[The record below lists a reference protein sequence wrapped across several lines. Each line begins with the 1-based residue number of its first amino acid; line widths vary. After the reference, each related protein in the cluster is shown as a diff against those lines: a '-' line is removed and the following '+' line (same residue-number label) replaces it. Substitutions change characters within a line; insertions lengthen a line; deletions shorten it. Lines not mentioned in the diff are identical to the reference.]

1 MYYFSNQD
9 TQIEETGD
17 PDSYDTVEKKQISV
31 KDAVSTLGR
40 KEEEEEEKGMKL
52 RRRSKIKVRVLSFDL
67 AAVCTSVWLYSAL
80 IYWQF
85 LFLVLT
91 EKIQVVG
98 MVNGKPPKT
107 KAAERRV
114 S

>member
-1 MYYFSNQD
+1 MYCFSNQD

-17 PDSYDTVEKKQISV
+17 PDSCDTVEKKQIPV
-31 KDAVSTLGR
+31 KDAVSPLAR
-40 KEEEEEEKGMKL
+40 EEKEEEGMKL
-52 RRRSKIKVRVLSFDL
+52 RRRAKFMVRLLSFDL
-67 AAVCTSVWLYSAL
+67 AAFCTSVWLYSAL

-85 LFLVLT
+85 LSLVLT

>member
-1 MYYFSNQD
+1 
-9 TQIEETGD
+9 
-17 PDSYDTVEKKQISV
+17 
-31 KDAVSTLGR
+31 
-40 KEEEEEEKGMKL
+40 MKL

-107 KAAERRV
+107 KAAETRV